1 MIVGPFPIVFGSDE
15 QSAKV
20 LLILAIIL
28 VALLI
33 GLFFAQLFF

>member
-1 MIVGPFPIVFGSDE
+1 VIVGPFPIVFGSDK

-28 VALLI
+28 VALLL
-33 GLFFAQLFF
+33 GFFFAHLFF

>member
-1 MIVGPFPIVFGSDE
+1 MIIGPFPIVFGSDK

-33 GLFFAQLFF
+33 GFLLLQLFF